1 MFDGLRKDPGSAPIL
16 EGKRPFGM
24 RIGDDGKAMP
34 MFVTQGGSVRRITDE
49 WPQAETRRVRFAPS
63 RDFITRP
70 VVDGVDLSSHVEIPP
85 GARGLIC
92 DEVHKL
98 KERMGIKLETDDM
111 SGSMVKPEVEAA
123 AVRDW
128 QKLIDLGR
136 SKRAPKF
143 LDTAPM
149 LFTAQETVKH
159 TNKIVEQ
166 DTRALTARSVFK
178 MRNLNTWQL
187 SWSHNRRS
195 RHSAGLSE
203 WADAGAYNPELPG
216 TTQRRQQVVMPLAFH
231 RARAF
236 WDLVE
241 LARAAEA
248 RANGAPDFQLDRVP
262 VEEGRQMCLRREN
275 VVTYFG
281 DVKRGL
287 VGWLSAQALTG
298 IERVPSPLKF
308 GEGTPEDDRR
318 LLVDFVADRINK
330 TIGVYK
336 PDSVGLGTKAWLH
349 VTKTIY
355 LDATANSGR
364 SVAAVAMEQLA
375 AMGVTQLR
383 WIPELAYQEQE
394 RDALIEAGVDATLAA
409 IYAGGIGGEDVM
421 SIWKDDADCLEM
433 IVGRDLAMFP
443 NRIEIE
449 AAVVQSMLM
458 SSGGVAVYQPRAC
471 THVTN
476 VGPDS
481 LIIEPP

>member
-1 MFDGLRKDPGSAPIL
+1 MFDGLRKDPGSDAIL
-16 EGKRPFGM
+16 QGTQPFGM
-24 RIGDDGKAMP
+24 RIGDDGKAVP
-34 MFVTQGGSVRRITDE
+34 LFVAKGGAVRRITDE
-49 WPQAETRRVRFAPS
+49 WPRAETRRERFIPS
-63 RDFITRP
+63 RDFICQP
-70 VVDGVDLSSHVEIPP
+70 VVDGVDLSNHVSIPP
-85 GARGLIC
+85 GARGLIV

-98 KERMGIKLETDDM
+98 RERMGIKLETRDM
-111 SGSMVKPEVEAA
+111 AGSMTDPKIEGMAA
-123 AVRDW
+123 RDW
-128 QKLIDLGR
+128 QTLLNLGR
-136 SKRAPKF
+136 SKRAIEF
-143 LDTAPM
+143 LDNAPM

-159 TNKIVEQ
+159 TSKIVEQ

-178 MRNLNTWQL
+178 IRNLNTWQL
-187 SWSHNRRS
+187 AWSYNRRS

-203 WADAGAYNPELPG
+203 FADAGAYNPELPG
-216 TTQRRQQVVMPLAFH
+216 TTQRRVQVMPPLAFH
-231 RARAF
+231 RARAY

-275 VVTYFG
+275 VITYFG

-298 IERVPSPLKF
+298 IEHVPSPLMF

-336 PDSVGLGTKAWLH
+336 PDSVGLGTKAWLW

-355 LDATANSGR
+355 TDSVGNSGR

-375 AMGVTQLR
+375 AMGVKQLR
-383 WIPELAYQEQE
+383 WIPELAYQVQE
-394 RDALIEAGVDATLAA
+394 RDALIEAGIDATQAA

-421 SIWKDDADCLEM
+421 SIWKDDAECLEM

-476 VGPDS
+476 VGPES
-481 LIIEPP
+481 LIIEP